1 MQECL
6 ALFSLALISS
16 KLKNIPESI
25 EFYEACLNRLQTH
38 FDAYYTQQTLEI
50 YGRLFIGLV
59 NNYLSVKDNIKASL
73 YAHTM
78 LDFTLKEIAKMSS
91 RETSE
96 SSDETSGCA
105 DKGETKALDKSF
117 NSQNRME
124 EDEREESQKA
134 KRKRMQYLKFIE
146 MTACSK
152 LATCYLRQNRLVDAF
167 KLHQREA
174 TLALQLNNT
183 LYLTRAYS
191 HMAQIYFH
199 SKDYEKCIFLYKQ
212 ILHTIEM
219 SLMDEGSS
227 SSGPSISD
235 SVVGDAISEDEMRG
249 HEDEEMNTDFEYD
262 LQKRGSRSSGSGNE
276 RYGCIR
282 DERLVQMIVSH
293 CLFQT
298 VMMKCAFL
306 KNQNRICLL
315 LNETE

>member
-25 EFYEACLNRLQTH
+25 EFYEACLNRLQTN

-96 SSDETSGCA
+96 SSDETSDCA
-105 DKGETKALDKSF
+105 DKGEKVLDKSF
-117 NSQNRME
+117 NSQNRVE
-124 EDEREESQKA
+124 EDERGESQKA

-219 SLMDEGSS
+219 SLMDESSS
-227 SSGPSISD
+227 SSGPSVND
-235 SVVGDAISEDEMRG
+235 SVVEDAISEDEMRD
-249 HEDEEMNTDFEYD
+249 HEDEELNTDFEYD
-262 LQKRGSRSSGSGNE
+262 LQKRSRSGSGND

-282 DERLVQMIVSH
+282 DERLVQMIVSY
-293 CLFQT
+293 CCMFQT
-298 VMMKCAFL
+298 VIIRYKGSF
-306 KNQNRICLL
+306 
-315 LNETE
+315 